1 MSIALPRQIKAGT
14 LPYGAMKWP
23 SLHIMQKLFLL
34 AAGYVAIPYGD
45 LPGLGLSLS
54 APLFFFIALELFLR
68 PAERWWRRYRRWI
81 VWAAIIWLAIFLSSA
96 INGLRRGGQDFGLDD
111 LLMLFR
117 SAYWLLLVF
126 PVTVYL
132 LSRFDLGARVVRAI
146 AVGVLLTALLR
157 WFEVLAWGKIGAWS
171 RPVFFTENMYG
182 ILFSTFTPM
191 LLALLV
197 DPKTRQRGL
206 VAVGILLIWTAAA
219 INGSRGSWVALAAG
233 TLMFLVLY
241 LRVNPRRLRALFWV
255 IALLTGFIVAMTAA
269 PERLLSAVSERYATL
284 ERLEEDKT
292 FLTRQVLIR
301 KGLML
306 FQDSPLIGVGI
317 GRWTKEYVA
326 LDLPLYLGGDLE
338 SFNRRSSHNSYLSF
352 LAETG
357 LLGAVP
363 FGVLVLYLATR
374 GLKSALRLARRG
386 GYWALGLY
394 VGFVTMSLHLW
405 VLAGLSGTSTWMVYG
420 LLGGM
425 IERWARLRHAEAR
438 GGARSPAVSSYHW
451 SPEATRRF
459 VPLSRNVWLARA
471 SSQAMIRRGEEIIA

>member
-1 MSIALPRQIKAGT
+1 
-14 LPYGAMKWP
+14 
-23 SLHIMQKLFLL
+23 LL

-54 APLFFFIALELFLR
+54 APLFFLIALELFLR

-81 VWAAIIWLAIFLSSA
+81 LWAAIIWLAIFLSSA

-132 LSRFDLGARVVRAI
+132 VSRLDLGARVVRAM

-157 WFEVLAWGKIGAWS
+157 WFEGLVWGKIGAGS
-171 RPVFFTENMYG
+171 RPVFFTQNIYG
-182 ILFSTFTPM
+182 VLFSTFMPM

-197 DPKTRQRGL
+197 DPKTRRRGL
-206 VAVGILLIWTAAA
+206 VAAGIFLIWAAAA

-241 LRVNPRRLRALFWV
+241 LRVNPRRLRGLFWV
-255 IALLTGFIVAMTAA
+255 LALLIGFMVAITAA
-269 PERLLSAVSERYATL
+269 PERLRSAVSERYATL
-284 ERLEEDKT
+284 QRLEEDKT

-301 KGLML
+301 KGLTL

-326 LDLPLYLGGDLE
+326 LDLPLYFSGDLE

-363 FGVLVLYLATR
+363 FGVLLFYLATR
-374 GLKSALRLARRG
+374 GLKSALRLARLG

-405 VLAGLSGTSTWMVYG
+405 VLAGLTGTSTWMVYG

-425 IERWARLRHAEAR
+425 IERWDRLRRAGAR
-438 GGARSPAVSSYHW
+438 GGARSPGVNAYHW
-451 SPEATRRF
+451 CSKASRRF
-459 VPLSRNVWLARA
+459 VPLSKNAWLARA
-471 SSQAMIRRGEEIIA
+471 RSRRVIRRGEEIIA